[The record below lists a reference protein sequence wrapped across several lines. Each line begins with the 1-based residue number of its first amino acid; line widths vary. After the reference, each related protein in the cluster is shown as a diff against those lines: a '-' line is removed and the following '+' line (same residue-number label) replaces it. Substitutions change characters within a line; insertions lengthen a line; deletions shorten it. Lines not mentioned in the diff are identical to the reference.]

1 VQKILF
7 ESIHLFKS
15 CKSDDLAVLIIAQ
28 FKFACLTVGA
38 PYLGSEIPA
47 APGVGFAEVF
57 YHKFDDLAPVRA
69 LFDVAGGAPDSD
81 AGHIADQQIT
91 GAVEDLSAAS
101 GYFSGAGIFSLRRG
115 EVVVVVDDL
124 YVKIADSE
132 QYDKRHSEQEYQKF
146 NSGLDRA

>member
-1 VQKILF
+1 V
-7 ESIHLFKS
+7 
-15 CKSDDLAVLIIAQ
+15 C
-28 FKFACLTVGA
+28 
-38 PYLGSEIPA
+38 
-47 APGVGFAEVF
+47 FAEVF
-57 YHKFDDLAPVRA
+57 YHKFYDLASVRA

-81 AGHIADQQIT
+81 TGHIADQQIT

-146 NSGLDRA
+146 NSGLYRA